1 MTARFAVDAMG
12 GDHAPRST
20 VEGAVMAARE
30 LGLAVSLVGRE
41 ETIREELA
49 RHEVSGLDLEVVPA
63 REVVSMDDPP
73 AQATRQKR
81 DSSLRVGVRLVK
93 EGRAAGFVS
102 AGPTGAVWVT
112 AKIVLGLIEG
122 VDRPA
127 LAAVMPSRNKSG
139 VTVMLDVGANLNC
152 SPEQLM
158 QFAVMGHLYG
168 RSVLGIPDPRIGL
181 LSVGEEDTKGT
192 DDLREV
198 GRVLRETRLNF
209 VGNAEGN
216 DIFNGRIDVVVC
228 DGFVG
233 NVALKVSEGI
243 LEAAQAIVRA
253 DIQENVRAQMG
264 YLLMR
269 PTLRGFRKRVDYAE
283 YGGVPL
289 LGVRGCVIIGHGRS
303 SAKAIKNALRAAR
316 DYVAGRVAERIHS
329 EIRLLAETKSRLDE

>member
-1 MTARFAVDAMG
+1 
-12 GDHAPRST
+12 
-20 VEGAVMAARE
+20 
-30 LGLAVSLVGRE
+30 
-41 ETIREELA
+41 
-49 RHEVSGLDLEVVPA
+49 
-63 REVVSMDDPP
+63 
-73 AQATRQKR
+73 
-81 DSSLRVGVRLVK
+81 
-93 EGRAAGFVS
+93 VS

-127 LAAVMPSRNKSG
+127 LAAIMPSRNRSG
-139 VTVMLDVGANLNC
+139 VTVILDVGANLHC
-152 SPEQLM
+152 RPDQLM

-181 LSVGEEDTKGT
+181 MSVGEEDTKGT
-192 DDLREV
+192 DEVKEV

-209 VGNAEGN
+209 LGNVEGN
-216 DIFNGRIDVVVC
+216 DIFNGRVDVVVC

-243 LEAAQAIVRA
+243 LEAAQEIVRE

-264 YLLMR
+264 FLLLR
-269 PTLRGFRKRVDYAE
+269 PTLRGFRKRIDYAE

-329 EIRLLAETKSRLDE
+329 EIRLLAETQTRLDE

>member
-41 ETIREELA
+41 ESIREELA
-49 RHEVSGLDLEVVPA
+49 RHEVGGLDVEVVPA
-63 REVVSMDDPP
+63 SEVVSMDDPP

-139 VTVMLDVGANLNC
+139 VTVMLDVGANLSC

-181 LSVGEEDTKGT
+181 MSVGEEDTKGT
-192 DDLREV
+192 DEVKQV

-216 DIFNGRIDVVVC
+216 DIFNGRVDVVVC

-264 YLLMR
+264 YLLLR
-269 PTLRGFRKRVDYAE
+269 PTLRGFRKRIDYAE

-329 EIRLLAETKSRLDE
+329 EIRLLAETKTRLDE